1 MIRRPLAALA
11 ALALAAS
18 AGCQKPM
25 AEYTNSEFKF
35 KAMFPG
41 TPKEQSQSAAGILF
55 RMFATEEKNGAF
67 MVGVGDMPI
76 GENESAETTRVRL
89 DGAQAGAI
97 ANVGGSLK
105 ASKDV
110 QLDGKY
116 PGREFSASITKPT
129 TGQVRARVYLVGKR
143 MYQVMVVG
151 TDAFATSDR
160 ANQFMDSLKLIP

>member
-1 MIRRPLAALA
+1 VIRRPLAALA
-11 ALALAAS
+11 VALVAS

-25 AEYTNSEFKF
+25 AEYTNSQYKF
-35 KAMFPG
+35 TAMFPG
-41 TPKEQSQSAAGILF
+41 TPKEQSQSAAGVAF
-55 RMFATEEKNGAF
+55 KMFGTEDKNGAF

-76 GENESAETTRVRL
+76 GENESAEQTRMRL

-129 TGQVRARVYLVGKR
+129 TGQVRARVYLVGRR
-143 MYQVMVVG
+143 MYQVMVIG
-151 TDAFATSDR
+151 TDSYATSAR
-160 ANQFMDSLKLIP
+160 ANQFMDSFKLTP